1 MSHARSPKCWPKI
14 LALVH
19 VLWTL
24 IQEIAV
30 NWAERHTLHN
40 PHDLD
45 LLREKSSNL
54 AGVPCIRWLLEK
66 KGFPVHLN
74 WDFFSPPLMLG
85 ALRLRGRFQERC
97 AGNSSRSGRLLVIY
111 WVVSQDK
118 EGQII
123 HLECTHLHNLPS
135 AGWEF
140 FIWDGRLFWELA
152 IKGGG
157 EKVGCKNAPCHP
169 AHPLSATPCHHCHPL
184 PPSIAT
190 KLSSTP
196 LTGPHCTGTF
206 PCESTARKVAGD
218 SLMLST
224 GGFQKYP
231 DCIWL
236 SHRSTLVVMISLSH

>member
-1 MSHARSPKCWPKI
+1 
-14 LALVH
+14 
-19 VLWTL
+19 
-24 IQEIAV
+24 
-30 NWAERHTLHN
+30 
-40 PHDLD
+40 
-45 LLREKSSNL
+45 
-54 AGVPCIRWLLEK
+54 
-66 KGFPVHLN
+66 
-74 WDFFSPPLMLG
+74 MLG

-118 EGQII
+118 EDQII

-157 EKVGCKNAPCHP
+157 EKAGCKNAPCHP
-169 AHPLSATPCHHCHPL
+169 AHPLSATIATPCRPL
-184 PPSIAT
+184 PPYIAP
-190 KLSSTP
+190 KLSSTA
-196 LTGPHCTGTF
+196 LAGPHCPDTF
-206 PCESTARKVAGD
+206 TCENTARKVAGA
-218 SLMLST
+218 SSMLST

-236 SHRSTLVVMISLSH
+236 SQYWLFWFHWVIREHWRSIQPHQLSLFMISRAQIDRKVKG